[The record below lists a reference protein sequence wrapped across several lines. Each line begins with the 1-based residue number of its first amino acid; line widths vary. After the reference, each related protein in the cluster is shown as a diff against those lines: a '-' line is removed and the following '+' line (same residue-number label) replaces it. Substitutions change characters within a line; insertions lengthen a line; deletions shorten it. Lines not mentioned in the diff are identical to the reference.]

1 MFDAEK
7 AARAGAQG
15 EASPLLPIYWRC
27 KVLKVMNILR
37 DYAAFYKREGITQ
50 SLKDYE
56 ICKAVL
62 NGNIQ
67 AFELLAG
74 RYQKRIFMLG
84 MSFFE
89 NTDDCEDFVQDVMLK
104 AYTALGTFRAE
115 APFATWLMRI
125 AYNTALNSVK
135 KRQCYVSLADSTE
148 EIEYRG
154 DNPEEKHLNECII
167 LSVREAVN
175 NLPENYRIC
184 IDLYFFYDM
193 RYTDIATVTELPLNT
208 IKSHIF
214 RAKKILREYLKEDRT
229 VFEYTHRMAFPVS
242 GTYTGNF

>member
-1 MFDAEK
+1 MNMTTDY
-7 AARAGAQG
+7 AAVYKKEGLNQT
-15 EASPLLPIYWRC
+15 
-27 KVLKVMNILR
+27 LR
-37 DYAAFYKREGITQ
+37 DYEV
-50 SLKDYE
+50 
-56 ICKAVL
+56 CKAVL
-62 NGNIQ
+62 NGNTQ
-67 AFELLAG
+67 AFAVLAAQ
-74 RYQKRIFMLG
+74 YQKRVYMLG
-84 MSFFE
+84 LSFFD

-104 AYTALGTFRAE
+104 AYSALGTFRAE

-125 AYNTALNSVK
+125 AYNTAVNSVK
-135 KRQCYVSLADSTE
+135 KRRSYTSLADGT

-175 NLPENYRIC
+175 SLPDSYRLC

-193 RYTDIATVTELPLNT
+193 SYTDIAAVTELPLNT

-229 VFEYTHRMAFPVS
+229 IFEYTHRGAMFPYPVVVR
-242 GTYTGNF
+242 N

>member
-1 MFDAEK
+1 MNAINDY
-7 AARAGAQG
+7 AGVYKKEGHNQA
-15 EASPLLPIYWRC
+15 
-27 KVLKVMNILR
+27 LR
-37 DYAAFYKREGITQ
+37 DYEV
-50 SLKDYE
+50 
-56 ICKAVL
+56 CKAVL
-62 NGNIQ
+62 NGNPQ
-67 AFELLAG
+67 AFSVLAAE
-74 RYQKRIFMLG
+74 YQKRVYMLG
-84 MSFFE
+84 LSFFD

-104 AYTALGTFRAE
+104 AYSALGTFRAE

-125 AYNTALNSVK
+125 AYNTAINSVK
-135 KRQCYVSLADSTE
+135 KRRHYTSLADGT

-175 NLPENYRIC
+175 SLPDSYRLC

-193 RYTDIATVTELPLNT
+193 SYTDIAAVTELPLNT

-229 VFEYTHRMAFPVS
+229 IFEYTHRGAMFPYPVVVR
-242 GTYTGNF
+242 N

>member
-1 MFDAEK
+1 
-7 AARAGAQG
+7 
-15 EASPLLPIYWRC
+15 
-27 KVLKVMNILR
+27 MNVISDYTGVQKRERLNQALR
-37 DYAAFYKREGITQ
+37 DYEV
-50 SLKDYE
+50 
-56 ICKAVL
+56 CKAVL
-62 NGNIQ
+62 NGNTQ
-67 AFELLAG
+67 AFAVLAAQ
-74 RYQKRIFMLG
+74 YQKRVYMLG
-84 MSFFE
+84 LSFFD

-104 AYTALGTFRAE
+104 AYSALETFRAE

-135 KRQCYVSLADSTE
+135 KRRNYASLADGT

-175 NLPENYRIC
+175 SLPDNYRIC

-193 RYTDIATVTELPLNT
+193 SYTDIAAVTELPLNT

-214 RAKKILREYLKEDRT
+214 RAKKILREYLKEDRA
-229 VFEYTHRMAFPVS
+229 VFGYTHRGPSFSCPAVVRH
-242 GTYTGNF
+242 

>member
-1 MFDAEK
+1 
-7 AARAGAQG
+7 
-15 EASPLLPIYWRC
+15 
-27 KVLKVMNILR
+27 MNMTT
-37 DYAAFYKREGITQ
+37 DYAAVYKKEGLNQTLQ
-50 SLKDYE
+50 DYE
-56 ICKAVL
+56 VCKAVL
-62 NGNIQ
+62 NGNTQ
-67 AFELLAG
+67 AFAVLVAQ
-74 RYQKRIFMLG
+74 YQKRVYMLG
-84 MSFFE
+84 LSFFD

-104 AYTALGTFRAE
+104 AYSALGTFRAE

-125 AYNTALNSVK
+125 AYNTAINSTK
-135 KRQCYVSLADSTE
+135 KRRSYTSLADGT

-175 NLPENYRIC
+175 SLPDNYRIC

-193 RYTDIATVTELPLNT
+193 SYTDIAAVTELPLNT

-229 VFEYTHRMAFPVS
+229 IFEYTHRGTMFPYPVVVR
-242 GTYTGNF
+242 N

>member
-1 MFDAEK
+1 MGGINDYAGSYKK
-7 AARAGAQG
+7 A
-15 EASPLLPIYWRC
+15 RC
-27 KVLKVMNILR
+27 NQILR
-37 DYAAFYKREGITQ
+37 
-50 SLKDYE
+50 DYE

-62 NGNIQ
+62 NGNTQ
-67 AFELLAG
+67 AFADLVT
-74 RYQKRIFMLG
+74 RYQKRVYLLG
-84 MSFFE
+84 LSFFG

-104 AYTALGTFRAE
+104 AYSALATFRAE
-115 APFATWLMRI
+115 APFAAWLMRI

-135 KRQCYVSLADSTE
+135 KRHSYTSLADGV

-175 NLPENYRIC
+175 NLPDNYRLC

-193 RYTDIATVTELPLNT
+193 SYTDIAAITELPLNT

-214 RAKKILREYLKEDRT
+214 RAKKILREYLKEDRA
-229 VFEYTHRMAFPVS
+229 VFGYTHRPPVFPCPVL
-242 GTYTGNF
+242 N

>member
-1 MFDAEK
+1 
-7 AARAGAQG
+7 
-15 EASPLLPIYWRC
+15 
-27 KVLKVMNILR
+27 MNDDYTGVHNHKTEGLNQALR
-37 DYAAFYKREGITQ
+37 DYEV
-50 SLKDYE
+50 
-56 ICKAVL
+56 CKAVL
-62 NGNIQ
+62 NGNTQ
-67 AFELLAG
+67 AFAILAAQ
-74 RYQKRIFMLG
+74 YQKRVYMLG
-84 MSFFE
+84 LSFFD

-104 AYTALGTFRAE
+104 AYSALGTFRAE

-135 KRQCYVSLADSTE
+135 KRNRYSSLADGT

-154 DNPEEKHLNECII
+154 DNPEEKHLNECIV

-175 NLPENYRIC
+175 SLPDHYRIC

-193 RYTDIATVTELPLNT
+193 SYTDIAAVTELPLNT

-229 VFEYTHRMAFPVS
+229 VFEYTHRRPSLSYPAVVQQHH
-242 GTYTGNF
+242 

>member
-1 MFDAEK
+1 
-7 AARAGAQG
+7 
-15 EASPLLPIYWRC
+15 
-27 KVLKVMNILR
+27 MNVISDYTGVHKRERLNQALR
-37 DYAAFYKREGITQ
+37 DYEV
-50 SLKDYE
+50 
-56 ICKAVL
+56 CKAVL
-62 NGNIQ
+62 NGNTQ
-67 AFELLAG
+67 AFAVLAAQ
-74 RYQKRIFMLG
+74 YQKRVYMLG
-84 MSFFE
+84 LSFFD

-104 AYTALGTFRAE
+104 AYSALETFRAE

-135 KRQCYVSLADSTE
+135 KRHRYASLADGT

-175 NLPENYRIC
+175 SLPDNYRIC

-193 RYTDIATVTELPLNT
+193 SYTDIAAVTELPLNT

-214 RAKKILREYLKEDRT
+214 RAKKILREYLKEDRA
-229 VFEYTHRMAFPVS
+229 VFGYTHRGHIFSYPAVVRH
-242 GTYTGNF
+242 

>member
-1 MFDAEK
+1 
-7 AARAGAQG
+7 
-15 EASPLLPIYWRC
+15 
-27 KVLKVMNILR
+27 MNVTTDYVGVYKKEGHNQALR
-37 DYAAFYKREGITQ
+37 DYEV
-50 SLKDYE
+50 
-56 ICKAVL
+56 CKAVL
-62 NGNIQ
+62 NGNTQ
-67 AFELLAG
+67 AFAVLVAQ
-74 RYQKRIFMLG
+74 YQKRVYMLG
-84 MSFFE
+84 LSFFD

-104 AYTALGTFRAE
+104 AYSALGTFRAE

-125 AYNTALNSVK
+125 AYNTAINSAK
-135 KRQCYVSLADSTE
+135 KRRSYTSLADGT

-175 NLPENYRIC
+175 SLPDNYRIC

-193 RYTDIATVTELPLNT
+193 SYTDIAAVTELPLNT

-229 VFEYTHRMAFPVS
+229 IFEYTHRGTMFPYPVVVR
-242 GTYTGNF
+242 N

>member
-1 MFDAEK
+1 
-7 AARAGAQG
+7 
-15 EASPLLPIYWRC
+15 
-27 KVLKVMNILR
+27 MNMTT
-37 DYAAFYKREGITQ
+37 DYLGLHKQDRVNQTIC
-50 SLKDYE
+50 DYE
-56 ICKAVL
+56 VCEAVL
-62 NGNIQ
+62 NGNTQ
-67 AFELLAG
+67 AFAILASK
-74 RYQKRIFMLG
+74 YQKRVYMLG
-84 MSFFE
+84 LSFFD

-104 AYTALGTFRAE
+104 AYSALGTFRAE

-125 AYNTALNSVK
+125 AYNTAINSAK
-135 KRQCYVSLADSTE
+135 KRRSYTSLADGT

-175 NLPENYRIC
+175 SLLESYRIC

-193 RYTDIATVTELPLNT
+193 SYTDIAAVTELPLNT

-229 VFEYTHRMAFPVS
+229 IFEYTHRGAMLPYPAVVR
-242 GTYTGNF
+242 N

>member
-1 MFDAEK
+1 MN
-7 AARAGAQG
+7 
-15 EASPLLPIYWRC
+15 
-27 KVLKVMNILR
+27 VL
-37 DYAAFYKREGITQ
+37 DYAAFYRKEGLKQ
-50 SLKDYE
+50 PLKDYE
-56 ICKAVL
+56 VCKAVL
-62 NGNIQ
+62 NGNTQ
-67 AFELLAG
+67 AFELLAAH
-74 RYQKRIFMLG
+74 YQKRIFMLG

-125 AYNTALNSVK
+125 AYNTAVNSVK
-135 KRQCYVSLADSTE
+135 KRQRYVSLADGT

-175 NLPENYRIC
+175 NLPDNYRIC

-193 RYTDIATVTELPLNT
+193 SYCDIATVTELPLNT

-214 RAKKILREYLKEDRT
+214 RAKKILREYLKEDRA
-229 VFEYTHRMAFPVS
+229 VFEYTHRRLSFPVLAKQ
-242 GTYTGNF
+242 

>member
-1 MFDAEK
+1 
-7 AARAGAQG
+7 
-15 EASPLLPIYWRC
+15 
-27 KVLKVMNILR
+27 MNDDYTGVHNHKTEGLNQALR
-37 DYAAFYKREGITQ
+37 DYEV
-50 SLKDYE
+50 
-56 ICKAVL
+56 CKAVL
-62 NGNIQ
+62 NGNTQ
-67 AFELLAG
+67 AFAILAAQ
-74 RYQKRIFMLG
+74 YQKRVYMLG
-84 MSFFE
+84 LSFFD

-104 AYTALGTFRAE
+104 AYSALGTFRAE

-135 KRQCYVSLADSTE
+135 KRNRYSSLADGI

-154 DNPEEKHLNECII
+154 DNPEEKHLNECIV

-175 NLPENYRIC
+175 SLPDNYRIC

-193 RYTDIATVTELPLNT
+193 SYTDIAAVTELPLNT

-229 VFEYTHRMAFPVS
+229 IFEYTHRRPSLSYPAVVQQHH
-242 GTYTGNF
+242 